1 MQIFISKPTLKY
13 SCVLEIYSSD
23 CSWLFI
29 GFFLS
34 SGWGGSGG
42 IDACACGTSGT
53 CEGPAGAKCNC
64 DLEDGQSRSDDGWIY
79 DKTRLPVCEVCIT
92 LDPTTPVM
100 TSRTAAYV
108 VSNLHCNSG
117 PIGEILAL
125 VYCSFVLCLKSR
137 QNNILLLS
145 IVIYLQYFIVNS
157 MKTIWYYILVIHFVN
172 KYI

>member
-1 MQIFISKPTLKY
+1 MTVP
-13 SCVLEIYSSD
+13 D
-23 CSWLFI
+23 CSLVC
-29 GFFLS
+29 LS

-117 PIGEILAL
+117 PIGEIRAL

-137 QNNILLLS
+137 MRLYNIISLLI
-145 IVIYLQYFIVNS
+145 IVIYGNFYE
-157 MKTIWYYILVIHFVN
+157 TIWYCMLVKFILLISTGTY
-172 KYI
+172 K